1 MPHFISGYLFGGDPQ
16 IRRVGGVAAL
26 MPNVVWPGAQI
37 MGVAY
42 VLELVFSIDYRIAVL
57 VCGVI
62 FVFYTVSGGMKAV
75 VYADAFPRDD
85 SANFRRRRHHFWV
98 EVVQL

>member
-62 FVFYTVSGGMKAV
+62 FVFYTVSGRDGKRSLRRR
-75 VYADAFPRDD
+75 FPRTIQ
-85 SANFRRRRHHFWV
+85 H
-98 EVVQL
+98 